1 MAAHGDNRNV
11 DKLVKDI
18 YGKGYENETINLPGD
33 TVAASFGKVCSKE
46 TRDKASSEDLAR
58 SALVTTA
65 NNIGS
70 IALNVATQ
78 HGIDRIV
85 FVGK

>member
-1 MAAHGDNRNV
+1 M
-11 DKLVKDI
+11 KDI